1 MSGQSGLEDTL
12 EGEERKCPYCGSE
25 DIGRKG
31 NQVVCRE
38 CGAILEDAPVSS
50 EQESLYSYE
59 DVVKEGK
66 HSFASESFD
75 TRTEKR
81 NFRSATAEINGL
93 VDKLNLSKSIS
104 QKAIKLYKRFND
116 KKMVRGDVIPRTA
129 TALVYIGCRK
139 ADIPIPLKFISKRS
153 EAELSDTVS
162 RYQGVVE
169 ELKIEV
175 SPPSPESL
183 ASFFAK
189 KVARKQNLGLEVIP
203 LAGRMVREYKDNIRH
218 WGKDPNSIAAAAVYL
233 SAKKVR
239 GDVTQEEI
247 AEVASV
253 TGLTL
258 RDRLKEMNQLEGIS
272 QIANTVLNNQPKV
285 RRY

>member
-1 MSGQSGLEDTL
+1 MSSQSGLEDTL
-12 EGEERKCPYCGSE
+12 EEERKCPYCGSE
-25 DIGRKG
+25 DIGRIE

-38 CGAILEDAPVSS
+38 CGTILEDAPVSS
-50 EQESLYSYE
+50 EQEPLYSYE
-59 DVVKEGK
+59 DLVKEGK
-66 HSFASESFD
+66 HSFAPESFD

-81 NFRSATAEINGL
+81 NFRLATAEINDL
-93 VDKLNLSKSIS
+93 VDKLNLSHFIG
-104 QKAIKLYKRFND
+104 QEAINLYKRFND
-116 KKMVRGDVIPRTA
+116 KKAVRKDVIPRTA
-129 TALVYIGCRK
+129 TALVYIGSRK
-139 ADIPIPLKFISKRS
+139 ADIPIPLKLISKKS

-162 RYQGVVE
+162 RYQDVVE

-175 SPPSPESL
+175 SPPSLESL

-189 KVARKQNLGLEVIP
+189 KVARKQNLGSEVIP

-233 SAKKVR
+233 SAKKVG

-253 TGLTL
+253 TGITL
-258 RDRLKEMNQLEGIS
+258 RDRLKEMNQLEDIS
-272 QIANTVLNNQPKV
+272 QIANTVLNNQPKIQG
-285 RRY
+285 Y